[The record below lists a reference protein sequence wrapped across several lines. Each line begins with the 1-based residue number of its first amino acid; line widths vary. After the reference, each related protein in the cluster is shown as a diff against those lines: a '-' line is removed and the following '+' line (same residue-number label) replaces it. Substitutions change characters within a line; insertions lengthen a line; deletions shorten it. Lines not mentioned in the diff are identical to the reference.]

1 MYLEKRYVRKVAH
14 AFQMLRIPLRLVD
27 AEGNCL
33 VPEDG
38 NRAEVEST
46 GLAAGVNHRK
56 DGWLIRPL
64 DAKPPMALMAPA
76 GEAGADDVLRLADV
90 MLMSLLKDG
99 FTASDS
105 DVYRQ
110 ALCQELTGADLLAQA
125 AEKKIPLEM
134 DRCVL
139 LLQLDDA
146 GEAGA
151 YSLFSEMVPLTD
163 RDVLVE
169 MSRCAAAL
177 IKDMEDIDGLDELKQ
192 FAGAVQETVLEETG
206 LQASIGIGEVR
217 HTLAQLGE
225 SYSQA
230 CTAVEVGRAFGPQQG
245 VYAFDQLRLERFLM
259 TVPRE
264 EGLRYHRLLFN
275 AQTAKL
281 FNEEMLQT
289 IEMFFQKDLNLSDTA
304 RQLFIHRNTLVYRLD
319 KVQRQTGLDLRHFD
333 DAVTFQI
340 LYQLKKCGMEP

>member
-38 NRAEVEST
+38 KRAEVENT

-90 MLMSLLKDG
+90 MLMSFLKDG

-206 LQASIGIGEVR
+206 LHASIGIGEVR

>member
-38 NRAEVEST
+38 KRAEVEST

-90 MLMSLLKDG
+90 MLMSFLKDG

-125 AEKKIPLEM
+125 AEKKIPPEM

-177 IKDMEDIDGLDELKQ
+177 IKDMEDIAASEAGRAEAVCRSRSGNGSGRNRIAGLHWN
-192 FAGAVQETVLEETG
+192 
-206 LQASIGIGEVR
+206 R
-217 HTLAQLGE
+217 R
-225 SYSQA
+225 SQA
-230 CTAVEVGRAFGPQQG
+230 YPGPAWRKLFPGLHRRGGGAGVWAAAGR
-245 VYAFDQLRLERFLM
+245 LRL
-259 TVPRE
+259 
-264 EGLRYHRLLFN
+264 
-275 AQTAKL
+275 
-281 FNEEMLQT
+281 
-289 IEMFFQKDLNLSDTA
+289 
-304 RQLFIHRNTLVYRLD
+304 
-319 KVQRQTGLDLRHFD
+319 
-333 DAVTFQI
+333 
-340 LYQLKKCGMEP
+340 